1 MPTEV
6 PTDTLT
12 QQAFFAGNLYFCEQE
27 AIAREL
33 CITHLSVL
41 QNPFATSSRLLS
53 EMRHA
58 NLWVG

>member
-1 MPTEV
+1 MPIEV
-6 PTDTLT
+6 PTDTQNQWEFL
-12 QQAFFAGNLYFCEQE
+12 AGNLYFCGQE

-33 CITHLSVL
+33 SITHLSVL
-41 QNPFATSSRLLS
+41 QNPFATRSRLLS